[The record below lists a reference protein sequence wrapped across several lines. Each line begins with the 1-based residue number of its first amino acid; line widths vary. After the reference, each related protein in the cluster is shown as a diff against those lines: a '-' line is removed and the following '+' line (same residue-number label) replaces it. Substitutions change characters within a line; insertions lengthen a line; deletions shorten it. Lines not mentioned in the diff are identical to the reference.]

1 MLAAQLGNQLRLT
14 VRSPRAVISAAA
26 MPIVLLVLLSALAA
40 ADGEADAIQRH
51 TPAMI
56 TLGVLG
62 VCFTNV
68 VAGLVASR
76 DAGVLKRLLATPLPV
91 AVHLAGRVLAATLA
105 TCALTVLLCAVAVLA
120 YGARLELDGLLA
132 ALLGLL
138 AGAVAIGL
146 VGLAVAQTIPHSNA
160 ATGVQFLIMMPV
172 VLISGVF
179 FPVSNLPGWVGTL
192 AEVLPVSHLGALVGA
207 AFGGA
212 WQAADLLWLVAWGA
226 AGLAFTA
233 WRYRPEPI
241 DRRRRRRRSA
251 RVPVSAS
258 TG

>member
-1 MLAAQLGNQLRLT
+1 MLTAQLGHQLRLT

-26 MPIVLLVLLSALAA
+26 MPIVLLVLLSALAD
-40 ADGEADAIQRH
+40 ADGEAGAIQRH

-76 DAGVLKRLLATPLPV
+76 DAGVLKRLVATPLPV
-91 AVHLAGRVLAATLA
+91 VVHLAGRVLAATLL
-105 TCALTVLLCAVAVLA
+105 TCVLTVVLGAVAVVA
-120 YGARLELDGLLA
+120 YGARLEPDGLLP

-138 AGAVAIGL
+138 VGSVAVGL
-146 VGLAVAQTIPHSNA
+146 VGLAVAQAVPHGNA
-160 ATGVQFLIMMPV
+160 AAGVQFLIMMPV
-172 VLISGVF
+172 VLVSGVF
-179 FPVSNLPGWVGTL
+179 FPVADLPGWVGTL

-207 AFGGA
+207 AFGGT
-212 WQAADLLWLVAWGA
+212 WQAVDLLWLAGWGA

-233 WRYRPEPI
+233 WRYQPEPAV
-241 DRRRRRRRSA
+241 RRRRRRSSA
-251 RVPVSAS
+251 AVPEPA
-258 TG
+258 GHG